1 MHAWADQLGV
11 FDLETTGVNVEE
23 ARIVS
28 AHVGVLNEHGALVS
42 RRDWLVDPGV
52 EIPAQ
57 AQAVHG
63 ISTGQARKEGLEA
76 SIAVAEIL
84 ASLAELFSRGVAVVA
99 YNAPYDF
106 TVLDREARR
115 HDLVALADPN
125 PIVDPLVIDRAV
137 DKYRRGKRTLQVT
150 CEHYGVCLDNAHDA
164 SDDAVAAG
172 RLAQELARR
181 FPQLA
186 VEAALL
192 HEHQIAWSRE
202 QAEDF
207 QSYMRRVKDPSFCA
221 TVGWPVRT
229 ASALPA
235 LSTSRT
241 I

>member
-1 MHAWADQLGV
+1 MHAWADRLGV
-11 FDLETTGVNVEE
+11 FDVETTGVNVEA

-28 AHVGVLNEHGALVS
+28 AHVGVLDEHGALVS
-42 RRDWLVDPGV
+42 YRDWLVDPGV
-52 EIPAQ
+52 EIPPQ

-63 ISTGQARKEGLEA
+63 ISTSRAREEGLTA
-76 SIAVAEIL
+76 AVAIAQIV
-84 ASLAELFSRGVAVVA
+84 ASLAELFSDGVAVVA

-106 TVLDREARR
+106 TVLDRESRR
-115 HDLVALADPN
+115 YSLGGLADPS

-137 DKYRRGKRTLQVT
+137 DKYRRGKRTLQLT
-150 CEHYGVCLDNAHDA
+150 CGYYGVGLDNAHDA

-192 HEHQIAWSRE
+192 HEQQVTWSRE

-207 QSYMRRVKDPSFCA
+207 QAYMRRVKDPSFCSA
-221 TVGWPVRT
+221 VGWPVR
-229 ASALPA
+229 
-235 LSTSRT
+235 
-241 I
+241 